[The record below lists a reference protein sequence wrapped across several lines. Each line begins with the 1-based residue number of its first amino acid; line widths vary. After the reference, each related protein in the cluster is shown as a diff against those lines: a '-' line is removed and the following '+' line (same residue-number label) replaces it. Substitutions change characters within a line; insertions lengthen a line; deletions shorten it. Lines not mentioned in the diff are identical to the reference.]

1 MATTRGGGGDGEED
15 GDGDGDGWR
24 RGRWR
29 RCRGG
34 RLATM
39 MADDGDDEGDRDGDD
54 DDDDGADDCDGA
66 DDDDDDDDDSFFS
79 RGGERRGRR
88 CQRQRMRSSGRCGS
102 LSARKCSSQES
113 KRCCATARGM
123 PPTRLRDRQGQV
135 TSFQTGA
142 AGASSDLCFCRY
154 RGGPCGRGSAGPC
167 TPCRCRTQ
175 CTSSALRDST
185 SAREGQVFLL

>member
-1 MATTRGGGGDGEED
+1 
-15 GDGDGDGWR
+15 
-24 RGRWR
+24 
-29 RCRGG
+29 
-34 RLATM
+34 M
-39 MADDGDDEGDRDGDD
+39 MADDGDDDGDRDGDD

-66 DDDDDDDDDSFFS
+66 DDDDDDDDDHDSFFS
-79 RGGERRGRR
+79 RGGGERRGRR
-88 CQRQRMRSSGRCGS
+88 CQRQRMRRSSSGRCCGS
-102 LSARKCSSQES
+102 LSARKCSAQES

-167 TPCRCRTQ
+167 TPCRCRAQ
-175 CTSSALRDST
+175 CAPSALRDST
-185 SAREGQVFLL
+185 SARESFSDPIPRRPRGSLILL